1 MKQKGK
7 RERQH
12 LDDLERRLMT
22 KELCLYEEALQLDRK
37 RKTTYI
43 R

>member
-1 MKQKGK
+1 MKPK
-7 RERQH
+7 RKKERQH
-12 LDDLERRLMT
+12 LDDLEKKLMT

>member
-1 MKQKGK
+1 MEPKHKK
-7 RERQH
+7 ERQH
-12 LDDLERRLMT
+12 LDDLEKKLMT
-22 KELCLYEEALQLDRK
+22 KELSLYEEALKLDRK

>member
-1 MKQKGK
+1 MKHKGK
-7 RERQH
+7 KERQQ
-12 LDDLERRLMT
+12 LDDLEKKLMT